1 MTQVGRVGSDE
12 LREPFRLAVTIL
24 RNPVILAAVPL
35 YAGSFVAWTII
46 LSRMQLSVAYP
57 TLAMLYLI
65 IPVASWLFLN
75 ESVAAL
81 HRVGMVLIVLGVLV
95 VLWAGLA

>member
-46 LSRMQLSVAYP
+46 LSRIQLSVAYP
-57 TLAMLYLI
+57 TLAILYLI
-65 IPVASWLFLN
+65 IPVASW

-81 HRVGMVLIVLGVLV
+81 HWVGMVLIVLGVLV